1 MLSLPFVWYI
11 ANIIF
16 LLEASPV
23 LGSSNLRAPGGKTLE
38 EKEDINGS
46 QEIHRPRHRVLAR
59 GPRGVPTV
67 VEGKLGKLE
76 IDGKRANDE

>member
-1 MLSLPFVWYI
+1 MLSLPLVWSI
-11 ANIIF
+11 ANIFF
-16 LLEASPV
+16 LLEASLV
-23 LGSSNLRAPGGKTLE
+23 LGASNLRGEKTLE
-38 EKEDINGS
+38 EEDTNNVC
-46 QEIHRPRHRVLAR
+46 QEIHRPHYHRVLAR